1 RVWSASRGA
10 LWITGWNSGD
20 LFRYDSGPRVGGAG
34 ICQATGRSPTPF
46 MWTTPMPCGSATGEL
61 TRFCASIP
69 RPRNSSPF
77 RYPIATPTCGGTV
90 KLAESKLG
98 RSRVARVNGRD
109 DDDGSRPD
117 LCRLSL
123 PRGDHQL
130 RGMAVFSVPV

>member
-1 RVWSASRGA
+1 MPAAAFAYRPAIRSKRMTGLGASR
-10 LWITGWNSGD
+10 
-20 LFRYDSGPRVGGAG
+20 PV
-34 ICQATGRSPTPF
+34 
-46 MWTTPMPCGSATGEL
+46 
-61 TRFCASIP
+61 
-69 RPRNSSPF
+69 
-77 RYPIATPTCGGTV
+77 GTV

-130 RGMAVFSVPV
+130 RGMAVFSVPVEPAHGRGDAGRPRHFGDAGDDPEVGP